1 LKKEKKKNFQ
11 FQKRKKGKFYFFQ
24 KRKKKRAVF
33 IKREKENTPDF
44 SDNIHNIKKF
54 VQVDLSEK
62 ITKNRLIF
70 PVSRSRKMRVLHFYL
85 LLTRSFRK
93 NRS

>member
-33 IKREKENTPDF
+33 IKREKENTPEDF

-62 ITKNRLIF
+62 ITKKPSHFSYF
-70 PVSRSRKMRVLHFYL
+70 PLPENASIAL
-85 LLTRSFRK
+85 LSPVDVRFF
-93 NRS
+93 